1 MPFKT
6 FAERLDSTK
15 RMKQGEKYRHIIST
29 ALSIVL
35 PGMGHFF
42 LGYWVEGFILSF
54 VYSIALQGFLR
65 GILVAPGRL
74 ASPLPISFLIL
85 VVAVWITA
93 QVLFILRVRSEQEID
108 FERRDR
114 LFRNYIV
121 AYLKNDLEEAR
132 HLLNR
137 ILDMNHEDVDAL
149 FHLHQLLK
157 VTGDTAG
164 AGKVMKKCRDLDE
177 EKKWHW
183 ELKEQ
188 SFSVETEEES

>member
-15 RMKQGEKYRHIIST
+15 RMKQGEKYQHIIST

-65 GILVAPGRL
+65 GLLVAPGRL
-74 ASPLPISFLIL
+74 ASPLPISFLIFL
-85 VVAVWITA
+85 VAVWITA
-93 QVLFILRVRSEQEID
+93 QVLFILKVRGEEEVD
-108 FERRDR
+108 LERRDR
-114 LFRNYIV
+114 LFKNYIV

-137 ILDMNHEDVDAL
+137 ILDMDNEDVDAL
-149 FHLHQLLK
+149 FHLYQLLK
-157 VTGDTAG
+157 ATGDVAG
-164 AGKVMKKCRDLDE
+164 AGKVVKKCRDLDE
-177 EKKWHW
+177 RDKWRW
-183 ELKEQ
+183 ELQEQ
-188 SFSVETEEES
+188 SLSVETEKES